1 MTVFSQLVHRH
12 LFERGWTVQDLA
24 RSHAPKNPLVAL
36 RKINE
41 LLSDEH
47 FRQGLADAICARLNI
62 APAEREAALV
72 EDQRTWRKEVEDHQR
87 AYFKPHIWIR
97 VRHGWNPPLVI
108 IAIAGKDIFRE
119 VPATSELLAAETDE
133 EIVKLTSGIVVE
145 HYNSKDLKVP
155 REEVDFYLY
164 RKTFDV
170 AYRFTPEGS
179 FVGIVTRRDSRA
191 YGSSADSLNSTEQDS

>member
-1 MTVFSQLVHRH
+1 
-12 LFERGWTVQDLA
+12 
-24 RSHAPKNPLVAL
+24 
-36 RKINE
+36 
-41 LLSDEH
+41 
-47 FRQGLADAICARLNI
+47 
-62 APAEREAALV
+62 
-72 EDQRTWRKEVEDHQR
+72 
-87 AYFKPHIWIR
+87 
-97 VRHGWNPPLVI
+97 LVI

-179 FVGIVTRRDSRA
+179 FVGIVTKPILAPMAAARIR
-191 YGSSADSLNSTEQDS
+191 